1 MVNLSTYLK
10 SLLHLAN
17 QPGQFQIKGGAVF
30 KIPYRT
36 YTPFKILKLLFY
48 YQKV

>member
-17 QPGQFQIKGGAVF
+17 QPGQFQIKGGAIQNSVSN
-30 KIPYRT
+30 IDS
-36 YTPFKILKLLFY
+36 
-48 YQKV
+48 V